1 MTQNIPG
8 FPSQLTVFLVFL
20 GLFLL
25 IGSYNTF
32 GFGEL
37 VPTAFVL
44 SSTGKDALLKPK
56 ITTWTIRLAL

>member
-1 MTQNIPG
+1 M
-8 FPSQLTVFLVFL
+8 FLVFL

-44 SSTGKDALLKPK
+44 SGTGKDALLKPK